1 MRHPPLTCQAYLEG
15 DVVLVHHV
23 LADMTQE
30 GVSLV
35 RCSPHRGQSA
45 STRQSR
51 WETGRLRVRTY
62 TSGGKELISA
72 SKPEASSSYAERPY
86 VRGDL
91 RAINR
96 HGLYIMLHHH
106 VALSVQLEP

>member
-1 MRHPPLTCQAYLEG
+1 MRHPLTRAKPSQAKPSQAKPSQAKPSQAYLKG

-35 RCSPHRGQSA
+35 GCSPHRGQSA

-51 WETGRLRVRTY
+51 WETGRLKGWDVHIRWQ
-62 TSGGKELISA
+62 GA
-72 SKPEASSSYAERPY
+72 
-86 VRGDL
+86 D
-91 RAINR
+91 
-96 HGLYIMLHHH
+96 
-106 VALSVQLEP
+106 LSVKA